1 MRLTTVIYFR
11 GSLYATS
18 AESLTMDMR
27 ALEPPTENN
36 INISIIAA
44 RAGLTSISKNTVGL
58 VQVNLIVA
66 IFWTQRL

>member
-1 MRLTTVIYFR
+1 MRLTTVIYFLD
-11 GSLYATS
+11 SLYATS

-27 ALEPPTENN
+27 ALEPPTEKN

-44 RAGLTSISKNTVGL
+44 RAGHTSISKNTVGL
-58 VQVNLIVA
+58 AQVNHIDA